1 MPIKTINEKTVSV
14 SIYLGQVSK
23 STDIAKIG
31 KESDITKDLI
41 CNNKRIFINIINE
54 INIKK
59 RLRNTKKIC
68 HSVPKKNFDKEIR
81 ITGIV
86 YM

>member
-1 MPIKTINEKTVSV
+1 M
-14 SIYLGQVSK
+14 SK

-59 RLRNTKKIC
+59 RLRNTKKNLPF
-68 HSVPKKNFDKEIR
+68 SSKKKF
-81 ITGIV
+81 
-86 YM
+86 